1 METKSSCSF
10 IELRE
15 NILKERQNL
24 SPKLRQIADYALG
37 NPDDMAVETIAII
50 AERAHVQPSA
60 LIRFS
65 HYFGFRGFSHMQQ
78 LYKERLLRG
87 GLNYNERIR
96 ILSSKIEDNNN
107 SGIIDDFVQGSI
119 EALQSLTSDINLSV
133 FEEAI
138 HLLYKAETIW
148 LSGVRRC
155 YPVATYFNYAFSQLG
170 KKNIILDGTG
180 HMSKIHSQNIGK
192 NDTILALSFKDY
204 AQEVQD
210 IIQKGKHNGAHI
222 VSITDSAFSPLV
234 NLSDVALE
242 IHEVEVHAFR
252 SLSTSMCLALSI
264 VVALGNR
271 MREPIEE
278 EFNNDQ

>member
-1 METKSSCSF
+1 MDTKSSHSF
-10 IELRE
+10 VELRE
-15 NILKERQNL
+15 NILKEREKL

-37 NPDDMAVETIAII
+37 NPDDIAVETIATI
-50 AERAHVQPSA
+50 AKRAHVQPSA

-96 ILSSKIEDNNN
+96 ILSSTIEDNNN
-107 SGIIDDFVQGSI
+107 SSLINDFVQGSI

-138 HLLYKAETIW
+138 DWLYKAETIW
-148 LSGVRRC
+148 ITGVRRC
-155 YPVATYFNYAFSQLG
+155 YPIASYFNYALSQLG
-170 KKNIILDGTG
+170 KNNIILDGTG
-180 HMSKIHSQNIGK
+180 HMSKIHSQNIGEK
-192 NDTILALSFKDY
+192 DIILAISFKDY

-210 IIQKGKHNGAHI
+210 IIQKGRQNGAHI
-222 VSITDSAFSPLV
+222 VSITDSTFSPLV
-234 NLSDVALE
+234 SLSDVTLE

-252 SLSTSMCLALSI
+252 SLSTSMCLALSMI
-264 VVALGNR
+264 VALGNR
-271 MREPIEE
+271 MRKPINKET
-278 EFNNDQ
+278 